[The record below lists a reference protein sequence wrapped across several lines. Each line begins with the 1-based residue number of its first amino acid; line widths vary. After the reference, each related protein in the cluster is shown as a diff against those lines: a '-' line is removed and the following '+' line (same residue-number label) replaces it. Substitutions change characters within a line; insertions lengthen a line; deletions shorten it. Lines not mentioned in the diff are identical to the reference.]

1 MIRNKP
7 WTEADDRRLME
18 LATQGRSEMMI
29 GLALRRTTGAASTRA
44 NILRMR
50 ANRSASERDAA
61 ENEAPKSDRGSI

>member
-29 GLALRRTTGAASTRA
+29 GLALPNDRRREHAGQHLAHG
-44 NILRMR
+44 

>member
-1 MIRNKP
+1 
-7 WTEADDRRLME
+7 
-18 LATQGRSEMMI
+18 MMI